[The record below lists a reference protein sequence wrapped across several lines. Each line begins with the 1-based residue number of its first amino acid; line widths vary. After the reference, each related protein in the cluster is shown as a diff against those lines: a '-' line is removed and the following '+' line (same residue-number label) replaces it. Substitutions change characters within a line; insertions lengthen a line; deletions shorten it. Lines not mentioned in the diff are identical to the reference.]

1 MRSKA
6 CSIVLGLLLLALPAL
21 AHESPSANELKKK
34 LKGGWQESSQMDL
47 TLTATKLRLKSRFER
62 EGYQLKHEIEMG
74 KHNESCLM
82 LWEKNGRQVI
92 VMVWRID
99 VNRTGYSIG
108 EVKNDR
114 N

>member
-1 MRSKA
+1 MRSRG
-6 CSIVLGLLLLALPAL
+6 CSIVLVLLLLAFPAL
-21 AHESPSANELKKK
+21 AHETPSANELQKK
-34 LKGGWQESSQMDL
+34 LKGGWQEYSQMAL
-47 TLTATKLRLKSRFER
+47 TLTAAKIRLKTRFER
-62 EGYQLKHEIEMG
+62 ENYQLKHEIEMG

-82 LWEKNGRQVI
+82 LWEKNGKQVI

-99 VNRTGYSIG
+99 VNQTGYSIG

>member
-1 MRSKA
+1 MA
-6 CSIVLGLLLLALPAL
+6 
-21 AHESPSANELKKK
+21 
-34 LKGGWQESSQMDL
+34 L
-47 TLTATKLRLKSRFER
+47 TLTAAKIRLKTRFER
-62 EGYQLKHEIEMG
+62 ENYQLKHEIEMG

-82 LWEKNGRQVI
+82 LWEKNGKQVI

-99 VNRTGYSIG
+99 VNQTGYSIG

>member
-1 MRSKA
+1 MRSRA
-6 CSIVLGLLLLALPAL
+6 CSIVLGLLLLAFSAVTDE
-21 AHESPSANELKKK
+21 AQSANELQKK
-34 LKGGWQESSQMDL
+34 LKGGWQESSQMDV
-47 TLTATKLRLKSRFER
+47 TLTAAKIRLKSRFER
-62 EGYQLKHEIEMG
+62 EGYLLKHEIDMG

-92 VMVWRID
+92 LMVWRID

-108 EVKNDR
+108 EVKHDR